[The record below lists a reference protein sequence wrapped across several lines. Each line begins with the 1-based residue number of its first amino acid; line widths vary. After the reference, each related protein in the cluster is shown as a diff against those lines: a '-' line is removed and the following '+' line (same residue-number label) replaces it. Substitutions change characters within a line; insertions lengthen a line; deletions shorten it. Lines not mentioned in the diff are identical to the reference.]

1 MWLYYRAR
9 RRGPQQCSM
18 VLGRSYKCQ
27 VGGDARAGCC
37 CSMKSAN
44 GAVSARAVPCR
55 HPAVLLPEAKSLR
68 ERSAAA
74 RKLADA
80 LRSALPNVRGEG
92 RRRGAEQVRGSP

>member
-1 MWLYYRAR
+1 
-9 RRGPQQCSM
+9 
-18 VLGRSYKCQ
+18 
-27 VGGDARAGCC
+27 
-37 CSMKSAN
+37 MKSAN